1 MIDKQK
7 LVVKIIEK
15 LQQELDNAVFA
26 AETARTDATD
36 DQSVAETQYDTLG
49 IEASYLAHGQSERA
63 EKLKQQINQYKK
75 LKPVNFS
82 SDDEINIGCL
92 VKLSSQ
98 KHNSLYFIGP
108 SAGGIKVFIAEQ
120 DVIVITPQAPI
131 AQQLIGK
138 FQYDEIPTLGKERDS
153 NMGMIEI
160 LAVY

>member
-1 MIDKQK
+1 MFDKQK
-7 LVVKIIEK
+7 LLVKIIEK

-75 LKPVNFS
+75 LKVADFNTN
-82 SDDEINIGCL
+82 DEIAIGCL
-92 VKLSSQ
+92 IKLSGFNQ
-98 KHNSLYFIGP
+98 QRLYFIGP
-108 SAGGIKVFIAEQ
+108 SAGGIKFSIDAQEVLI
-120 DVIVITPQAPI
+120 ITPQAPI
-131 AQQLIGK
+131 AKELIGK
-138 FQYDEIPTLGKERDS
+138 YQFDQITMPGKSLDDEG
-153 NMGMIEI
+153 IEI